1 MPDIGLF
8 ELVLI
13 GALAFIVLGPE
24 RLPEFFGQIGR
35 MLRHARRWA
44 GELRQQWLLE
54 TGEMREQPEQTGGQQ
69 IHAPGD
75 ANDQAPPPEAVNKE
89 SS

>member
-54 TGEMREQPEQTGGQQ
+54 TGEIREQPEQTGGEQV
-69 IHAPGD
+69 HASGD
-75 ANDQAPPPEAVNKE
+75 ANDQPSASEAGNKK
-89 SS
+89 SQ

>member
-24 RLPEFFGQIGR
+24 RLPEFFDQIGR
-35 MLRHARRWA
+35 MLRHVRRWA
-44 GELRQQWLLE
+44 GELRRQWLLE
-54 TGEMREQPEQTGGQQ
+54 TGEVREQLEQIDGSD
-69 IHAPGD
+69 D
-75 ANDQAPPPEAVNKE
+75 ANDQTSASKTDNKE
-89 SS
+89 PQ

>member
-54 TGEMREQPEQTGGQQ
+54 TGEIRGELNQISEPDDGSDQETASKPGQ
-69 IHAPGD
+69 
-75 ANDQAPPPEAVNKE
+75 KE
-89 SS
+89 SR